1 MRHERIDLVVECF
14 PSPLGTI
21 LLACD
26 GDGCLRALDFDDHE
40 ARMERLLG
48 RHYGARGY
56 RASPGRV
63 PATVTGALAAFFA
76 GSLEAIDGLTVR
88 TGGTPFQRSVW
99 AALRHIP
106 AGSTTTYGRLGAA
119 LGNAD
124 ACRAV
129 GLANGGNP
137 IGIVVPCH
145 RVIGAD
151 AGLTGYGGG
160 IDRKRWLLAHERCWA
175 APANPGVS
183 A

>member
-1 MRHERIDLVVECF
+1 MRHDRVDLVVECV

-26 GDGCLRALDFDDHE
+26 GDGCLRALDWADHE

-56 RASPGRV
+56 RAAPGRV
-63 PATVTGALAAFFA
+63 PGAITGALATFFA
-76 GSLEAIDGLTVR
+76 GGLEAIDAIPVR

-99 AALRHIP
+99 AALRRIP
-106 AGSTTTYGRLGAA
+106 AGSTMTYGRLAAA
-119 LGNAD
+119 LGNPD
-124 ACRAV
+124 GCRAV
-129 GLANGGNP
+129 GLANGANP
-137 IGIVVPCH
+137 TGIVVPCH

-160 IDRKRWLLAHERCWA
+160 IDRKRWLLAHERRWA
-175 APANPGVS
+175 AASNPGVS